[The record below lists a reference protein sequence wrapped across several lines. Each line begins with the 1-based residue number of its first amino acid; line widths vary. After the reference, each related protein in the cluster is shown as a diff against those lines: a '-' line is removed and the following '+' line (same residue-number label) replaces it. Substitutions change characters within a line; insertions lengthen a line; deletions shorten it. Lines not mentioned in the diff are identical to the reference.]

1 MSALKHPLWQP
12 RNGLFWV
19 EMYIP
24 QVLNGP
30 SSFYCLSLSHTLLPT
45 FFFSSLQAD
54 QRVLKD
60 LMSEKLPRLTAHLEA
75 LKVDVSLITVEWFL
89 VLFVESLPTRILFK
103 VWDAFL
109 YEGIKVPW
117 IYDRAFWE
125 MVYRSVL
132 GSLELLNRLQTN
144 NSLMFL
150 NILH

>member
-1 MSALKHPLWQP
+1 
-12 RNGLFWV
+12 
-19 EMYIP
+19 
-24 QVLNGP
+24 
-30 SSFYCLSLSHTLLPT
+30 
-45 FFFSSLQAD
+45 
-54 QRVLKD
+54 
-60 LMSEKLPRLTAHLEA
+60 MSEKLPRLTAHLEA

-132 GSLELLNRLQTN
+132 GSLELLNRVQTN
-144 NSLMFL
+144 NSLKFL
-150 NILH
+150 NILQ